1 MVLPNTCKDA
11 TVIFKS
17 CCKCSA
23 CVGVL
28 GFATSALNSAIE
40 LYTFPVILFL
50 IISSDLAGNTGT
62 STGALLSSTGAG
74 TVAVAT
80 KSVSIYNAGA
90 AAGTVNVN
98 GGGNVS
104 IPAGV
109 TVNFDAGTASKY
121 PASHFAYNAAGT
133 TFIISYT
140 Y

>member
-1 MVLPNTCKDA
+1 MSIGNIKTYGQKGSNMPYQLKVLEGLQA
-11 TVIFKS
+11 LF
-17 CCKCSA
+17 
-23 CVGVL
+23 
-28 GFATSALNSAIE
+28 TSLS
-40 LYTFPVILFL
+40 TFV
-50 IISSDLAGNTGT
+50 GNTGT

>member
-1 MVLPNTCKDA
+1 MSIGNIKTYGQKGSNMPYQLKVLEGLQA
-11 TVIFKS
+11 LF
-17 CCKCSA
+17 
-23 CVGVL
+23 
-28 GFATSALNSAIE
+28 TSLS
-40 LYTFPVILFL
+40 TFV
-50 IISSDLAGNTGT
+50 GNTGS

-74 TVAVAT
+74 SITVAT

-98 GGGNVS
+98 GAGNVN

-121 PASHFAYNAAGT
+121 PTSHFAYNATGT

>member
-1 MVLPNTCKDA
+1 MGASNA
-11 TVIFKS
+11 
-17 CCKCSA
+17 
-23 CVGVL
+23 
-28 GFATSALNSAIE
+28 AI
-40 LYTFPVILFL
+40 P
-50 IISSDLAGNTGT
+50 SPC
-62 STGALLSSTGAG
+62 
-74 TVAVAT
+74 VAVAT